1 MPHPPFTMQATPTPT
16 LVVLLHGLR
25 GDAAQMAGVGELAR
39 VAIPGAAVISP
50 EYRARLHSNASPAR
64 VAAAVDDEIERYQA
78 HWRARHVVLVGY
90 GIGAELLR
98 RAYLDARDRGAAWS
112 RAVDRLV
119 LVGAV
124 RDGWTVSPRP
134 SGMSR
139 GRWLAMGAARFV
151 GRLTGLGRLARA
163 FERGAPFVTE
173 LEARWRSLQ
182 EHGGVPMVVELVG
195 ETDDVL
201 ARDAEGEVA
210 VRRNAVIVRVRRSTD
225 RDILAVDVRADG
237 NDPET
242 WRRADDPRRER
253 RAALHA
259 ALTAPAVELRALA
272 RRRVPRDVIPLSA
285 GYRGSGL
292 GV

>member
-1 MPHPPFTMQATPTPT
+1 MQATPTPT

-50 EYRARLHSNASPAR
+50 EYRARITSNANPAR
-64 VAAAVDDEIERYQA
+64 VAAGVDEEIERYHE

-98 RAYLDARDRGAAWS
+98 RSYLDARDRGAAWS

-124 RDGWTVSPRP
+124 REGWTVSPAQT
-134 SGMSR
+134 GMSR
-139 GRWLAMGAARFV
+139 RMRLAIRLARLI

-173 LEARWRSLQ
+173 LEARWRSLE
-182 EHGGVPMVVELVG
+182 EHGGTPMMVELVG
-195 ETDDVL
+195 EKDDVL
-201 ARDAEGEVA
+201 ARDGEGEVA
-210 VRRNAVIVRVRRSTD
+210 VRRNAAIVRVRRSTN

-272 RRRVPRDVIPLSA
+272 RRRMPRDVIPLPA